1 MVLIWRVDSV
11 NASIY
16 REFAAADLYRK
27 RNARVMFTRAQIREN
42 VALHAAGVA
51 VQEQPAPP
59 SGASATP
66 GIEKLNY
73 GGR

>member
-1 MVLIWRVDSV
+1 MVLIWRVNSV

-27 RNARVMFTRAQIREN
+27 RNARIMFTRAQIREN

-51 VQEQPAPP
+51 AQGQLARQAGPALHP
-59 SGASATP
+59 
-66 GIEKLNY
+66 ELRN
-73 GGR
+73 